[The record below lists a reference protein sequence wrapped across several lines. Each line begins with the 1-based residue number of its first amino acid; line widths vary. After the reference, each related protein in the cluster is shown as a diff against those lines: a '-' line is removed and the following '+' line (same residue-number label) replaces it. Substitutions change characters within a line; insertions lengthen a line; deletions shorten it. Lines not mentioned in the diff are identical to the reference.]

1 MIPDDGGGRRPL
13 RQAPSPRSRR
23 HWADIN
29 GETTPCKYAPLSTNR
44 SVLAFSRSQ
53 CDGHHSGAPRDRIS
67 QHWWRALSTDSK
79 EGLIAGGDRTPKEDN
94 SALPRLRGLVRNRGP
109 RADLP
114 QRGEKSAAP
123 ALFSAGS
130 GAALAIVSGCSPNG
144 KLHMHTAV
152 DPLRAGITRSRR
164 SPAVPVPN
172 PIRRRGAAGLRAA
185 VKLTDPIRLWPV
197 LSETGVIGH
206 RFAILRAFRIVLG
219 ARASRPSESGKAQR
233 GRGAG
238 GHAFSP

>member
-1 MIPDDGGGRRPL
+1 MGRRP
-13 RQAPSPRSRR
+13 
-23 HWADIN
+23 
-29 GETTPCKYAPLSTNR
+29 PCKYAPLSTNR

-53 CDGHHSGAPRDRIS
+53 CDGHHSGAPRDRIWEGG
-67 QHWWRALSTDSK
+67 WWAIPPRAKRVRSP
-79 EGLIAGGDRTPKEDN
+79 GGDRTAKEHN

-130 GAALAIVSGCSPNG
+130 GAALAIVSRCSPDR

-152 DPLRAGITRSRR
+152 GALRTGITRSRR

-172 PIRRRGAAGLRAA
+172 PIRRGAAGLRAS
-185 VKLTDPIRLWPV
+185 VKLADAIRLWPV
-197 LSETGVIGH
+197 LGETGVIGH
-206 RFAILRAFRIVLG
+206 RFAILRACRIVLG
-219 ARASRPSESGKAQR
+219 ARASRPGESGKTER
-233 GRGAG
+233 ERGAG
-238 GHAFSP
+238 SHRFNS

>member
-1 MIPDDGGGRRPL
+1 MGRWLVGYPPRAK
-13 RQAPSPRSRR
+13 RVRSP
-23 HWADIN
+23 
-29 GETTPCKYAPLSTNR
+29 
-44 SVLAFSRSQ
+44 
-53 CDGHHSGAPRDRIS
+53 
-67 QHWWRALSTDSK
+67 
-79 EGLIAGGDRTPKEDN
+79 GGDRTSKERN

-130 GAALAIVSGCSPNG
+130 GAALAIVSRCSPDG

-152 DPLRAGITRSRR
+152 GALRTGITRSRR

-172 PIRRRGAAGLRAA
+172 PILHGAAGLRAS
-185 VKLTDPIRLWPV
+185 VKLADAIRLWPV
-197 LSETGVIGH
+197 LGETGVIGH
-206 RFAILRAFRIVLG
+206 RFAILRACRIVLG